1 MVKNK
6 VIYLILLFFSFN
18 FLSIAQQKK
27 IEEKKN
33 ELSSIR
39 RQITELENQVK
50 QTSKKEKETYATLA
64 NYDKQK
70 FLLNKL
76 INTLHQEENEKQK
89 EINKSQREINSLE
102 AEIKSLKENYS
113 KYVVSI
119 YKYGK
124 PEELALIF
132 DSNTFQ
138 QALLRYKYLQK
149 FTDKRKDDLEE
160 LKNSIN
166 RLTALKIKFQKEKKE
181 KELLARQKEEEQNIL
196 REKMKEGQKIL
207 VAIRHDKTE
216 LRSEINAKKGAEL
229 KIKNLIAKLIDEE
242 NRKREE
248 AERLAR
254 SKKEGKNKTDIP
266 EGEYDI
272 DLSTTG
278 FSSFSVLKGKLN
290 WPVKKA
296 KIIRQFGE
304 NRNSKL
310 NTVSLNYG
318 VDMKVYSDLNVKAV
332 AEGVISAID
341 WIPGYGSVVIVTH
354 KGDFRTVYSHLGE
367 IFVNE
372 GDKLTSGNLIG
383 KVGESLEG
391 NVLHFEIW
399 NSRNHQDP
407 EIWLAKK

>member
-6 VIYLILLFFSFN
+6 LIYLMLLFLSFSIF
-18 FLSIAQQKK
+18 SIAQQKK
-27 IEEKKN
+27 IEEKKD

-39 RQITELENQVK
+39 RQITDLENQVK
-50 QTSKKEKETYATLA
+50 QKSKNEKETYTTLA

-76 INTLHQEENEKQK
+76 INNLHQEENEKQK
-89 EINKSQREINSLE
+89 EITKSQ
-102 AEIKSLKENYS
+102 AEITALGNEIKTLKENYS

-132 DSNTFQ
+132 DSNSFQ
-138 QALLRYKYLQK
+138 QALLRFKYLQK
-149 FTDKRKDDLEE
+149 FTEKRKDDLEE
-160 LKNSIN
+160 LKAGIN
-166 RLTALKIKFQKEKKE
+166 RLTKIKLRLQKEKKE
-181 KELLARQKEEEQNIL
+181 KELLAKQKEEEQNIL

-207 VAIRHDKTE
+207 AAIRHDKTE
-216 LRSEINAKKGAEL
+216 LRNEINAKKGAEL
-229 KIKNLIAKLIDEE
+229 KIKSLIAKLIDEE

-248 AERLAR
+248 AERLAK
-254 SKKEGKNKTDIP
+254 SKSDGKNKTTIP
-266 EGEYDI
+266 EGNYDI
-272 DLSTTG
+272 DLSTSG
-278 FSSFSVLKGKLN
+278 FSSFTVLKGKLN
-290 WPVKKA
+290 WPVQKA

-318 VDMKVYSDLNVKAV
+318 VDMKVLFDLNVKVV
-332 AEGVISAID
+332 ADGVVSAID
-341 WIPGYGSVVIVTH
+341 WIPGYGSVIIVTH

-372 GDKLTSGNLIG
+372 GDKLISGNLIG

-399 NSRNHQDP
+399 NSRNNQDP